1 MAHARCGR
9 KLRAMN
15 PEVFMWLA
23 LLAFALVAIV
33 LVGWTIVH
41 LAAPRGDDDL
51 APR

>member
-9 KLRAMN
+9 KLPAMN

>member
-1 MAHARCGR
+1 MAAPARSAR
-9 KLRAMN
+9 LRHMD

-23 LLAFALVAIV
+23 LLAFALLAIV

-41 LAAPRGDDDL
+41 LGAPRGDDDL

>member
-1 MAHARCGR
+1 MD
-9 KLRAMN
+9 
-15 PEVFMWLA
+15 PDVFMWLA
-23 LLAFALVAIV
+23 LESFALVAIV

>member
-1 MAHARCGR
+1 MSHARCGR

-23 LLAFALVAIV
+23 LLAFALLAIV

-41 LAAPRGDDDL
+41 LGAPRGDDDL